1 MVYQIVEDEL
11 SRREDYVLRRLK
23 GIPNNRRLFVLACMD
38 ERLPVEPALGLREGD
53 AHIFR
58 NAGGLVTDDAIRSAA
73 LTTQFFQTREIIV
86 LNHTDCGMIRFDPEE
101 AAKILRDRVGRELD
115 ELILDP
121 SLRELKLERGYF
133 ARWLRGFKDVDQI
146 CEAQVQMLKEHPLI
160 PDDVE
165 VHGYIYEVETGR
177 LRRPYRILADLVRSR

>member
-1 MVYQIVEDEL
+1 MVYQTIEDEL

-38 ERLPVEPALGLREGD
+38 EGLPVEQALGLREGD

-86 LNHTDCGMIRFDPEE
+86 VNHTGCGMIRFDPDK
-101 AAKILRDRVGRELD
+101 AARVLRDRVERELD
-115 ELILDP
+115 EIILDP
-121 SLRELKLERGYF
+121 SLPELRLEKGYLP
-133 ARWLRGFKDVDQI
+133 RWLRGFKDVDQI
-146 CEAQVQMLKEHPLI
+146 CEAQVKMLKEHP
-160 PDDVE
+160 
-165 VHGYIYEVETGR
+165 
-177 LRRPYRILADLVRSR
+177 